1 MTRKRSEKDKGE
13 AHISTVELSENDLE
27 KATGGSRS
35 SSKSHVSEFT
45 ITKLLDK
52 ASS

>member
-1 MTRKRSEKDKGE
+1 MTRKRSEKDKRE
-13 AHISTVELSENDLE
+13 AHISTVELSENELE

-35 SSKSHVSEFT
+35 SSKPHISEFA
-45 ITKLLDK
+45 ITKMLDK